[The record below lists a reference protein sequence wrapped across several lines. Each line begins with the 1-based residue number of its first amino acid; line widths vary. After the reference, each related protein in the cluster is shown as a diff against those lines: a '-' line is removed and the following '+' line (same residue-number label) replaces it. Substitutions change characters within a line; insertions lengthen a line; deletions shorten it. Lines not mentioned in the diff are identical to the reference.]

1 MYDII
6 TIGSSLIDTFIHSE
20 EFKVRSSREGVYLCQ
35 SYGDKIDVDS
45 YEVRTGGGASNTA
58 VGFARMGFR
67 VGVVSELGRDVLA
80 QVIEEEFHRER
91 VATNLLIKERKE
103 QTGGSVILVGKDG
116 GRTALVH
123 RGASSLLDPHDLPL
137 SAVDRSDWVHL
148 ASISGRLSTLR
159 ELFSA
164 LSEGRRRL
172 SWNPGKDELRL
183 LGEGLL
189 PVSDIPC
196 EVLLLNRQEWSLLG
210 AVQQALEAQ
219 VRVIVVTDGKV
230 GGRYFARQSGWHE
243 YETQEVESIDDTGA
257 GDAFAVGFV
266 SALRAGE
273 DAGEAIRW
281 GAHNARSV
289 VQQIG
294 AKPGLLTRQQLM
306 EVMQ

>member
-1 MYDII
+1 MYDIL

-20 EFKVRSSREGVYLCQ
+20 EFKVRNTREGVYLCQ

-80 QVIEEEFHRER
+80 QIIEEEFHSER

-123 RGASSLLDPHDLPL
+123 RGASSYLDPEDMPRTALEHT
-137 SAVDRSDWVHL
+137 DWVHL
-148 ASISGRLSTLR
+148 ASISGRLATLR

-164 LSEGRRRL
+164 LSEGKRRL

-196 EVLLLNRQEWSLLG
+196 EVLLLNRQEWALLG
-210 AVQQALEAQ
+210 PVQQELEAHLG
-219 VRVIVVTDGKV
+219 VIVVTDGKI
-230 GGRYFARQSGWHE
+230 GGRYFSRESGWHE

-257 GDAFAVGFV
+257 GDGFAVGFI
-266 SALRAGE
+266 SALLAGE
-273 DAGEAIRW
+273 NLSEAIRW

-294 AKPGLLTRQQLM
+294 AKPGLLTREQLF
-306 EVMQ
+306 EVL